1 MEKAQ
6 THPEARRT
14 NLTHFRRN
22 SSCERAERFFFNG
35 LEIQLHLRRIRS
47 RVISSVTLV
56 HLICSTIWSRRRVA
70 LINDYSSMY
79 VCTRM
84 IHILRFVIELKK
96 LWTYFILCRAPR
108 RTTQNTRYT
117 TYIFSH
123 GGSAPDQHCVFSGQ
137 PNRRGKRP
145 QDRPTSSIIIEI
157 THDYTRTSYSTESP
171 HRYLASIFH
180 LV

>member
-1 MEKAQ
+1 MTPCRSGKQLYLEIMEKAQ

-22 SSCERAERFFFNG
+22 SSCERAERYFFNG

-84 IHILRFVIELKK
+84 IHILRFVIEQEK
-96 LWTYFILCRAPR
+96 LWTYYPLCRAPR
-108 RTTQNTRYT
+108 HTTQNTWYT

-123 GGSAPDQHCVFSGQ
+123 GSSAPDQ
-137 PNRRGKRP
+137 PR
-145 QDRPTSSIIIEI
+145 TSSWDSLTGEANDHKIAP
-157 THDYTRTSYSTESP
+157 RP
-171 HRYLASIFH
+171 ASS
-180 LV
+180 